1 PVKSD
6 LFDVYNWLYI
16 ETGPSTIIGHG
27 PSLQKIHA
35 LPKVAVHGHKAEI
48 PTQFDTV
55 FTLEEGHQHVRAL
68 LLLAIH
74 VAQVHVIFKLPDHLG
89 SYPHPL
95 TYVEWF
101 TTLLHCD
108 PITSLYVAS
117 CST

>member
-1 PVKSD
+1 
-6 LFDVYNWLYI
+6 
-16 ETGPSTIIGHG
+16 
-27 PSLQKIHA
+27 
-35 LPKVAVHGHKAEI
+35 
-48 PTQFDTV
+48 
-55 FTLEEGHQHVRAL
+55 